1 MLSND
6 PDAEH
11 SARIIRERA
20 GSLGTPS
27 LAIVLGSGLG
37 AVADALT
44 DAVAIPF
51 GDLPGFPRPAVRGHA
66 GRLILGR
73 LGGRDVAVM
82 QGRAHYYEA
91 GDAAAMKVPLRAL
104 ASVGCPALILTNSA
118 GSLRPEAGPG
128 SLMLITD
135 HINFAAANPL
145 IGEPGEESFVD
156 MTEAYDAELR
166 ARLRAAA
173 GRLDLPLHEGVY
185 AWFPGP
191 SFETP
196 AEIRAARTLGAD
208 AVGMSTVPEV
218 LLARWLGL
226 RVAAL
231 SIIANPAAGMADKAL
246 THETSVTE
254 AARAADDLTRL
265 LTVFLED
272 GAAA

>member
-1 MLSND
+1 MISDN

-11 SARIIRERA
+11 SARIIRQRA
-20 GSLGTPS
+20 GGLCTPS
-27 LAIVLGSGLG
+27 FAIVLGSGLG

-66 GRLILGR
+66 GRLVLGR
-73 LGGRDVAVM
+73 LGGRDVAIM
-82 QGRAHYYEA
+82 QGRAHYYET
-91 GDAAAMKVPLRAL
+91 GDVAAMKVPLRAL

-135 HINFAAANPL
+135 HINLAGANPL
-145 IGEPGEESFVD
+145 IGEAGEEHFVD

-173 GRLDLPLHEGVY
+173 GHLGIPLHEGVY
-185 AWFPGP
+185 AWFSGP

-218 LLARWLGL
+218 LLARWLGF

-231 SIIANPAAGMADKAL
+231 SIIANPAAGMAGKAL
-246 THETSVTE
+246 THETTVTE
-254 AARAADDLTRL
+254 AARATDDLTRL

-272 GAAA
+272 GPVA

>member
-20 GSLGTPS
+20 GELGTPS
-27 LAIVLGSGLG
+27 FAIVLGSGLG

-51 GDLPGFPRPAVRGHA
+51 GDLPGFPLPVVRGHA
-66 GRLILGR
+66 GRLVLGR
-73 LGGRDVAVM
+73 LGGRDVAAM

-104 ASVGCPALILTNSA
+104 AIAGCPALILTNSA

-128 SLMLITD
+128 SLMMITD

-166 ARLRAAA
+166 ARLQAAA
-173 GRLDLPLHEGVY
+173 GRLDIPLHEGVY
-185 AWFPGP
+185 AWFSGP

-231 SIIANPAAGMADKAL
+231 SIIANPAAGMAGKAL

-254 AARAADDLTRL
+254 AARTADDLTRL

>member
-20 GSLGTPS
+20 GDLGTPS
-27 LAIVLGSGLG
+27 FAIVLGSGLG

-51 GDLPGFPRPAVRGHA
+51 GDLPGFPLPLVRGHA
-66 GRLILGR
+66 GRLVLGR

-91 GDAAAMKVPLRAL
+91 GDVAAMKVPLRAL
-104 ASVGCPALILTNSA
+104 AITGCPAMIFTNSA
-118 GSLRPEAGPG
+118 GSLRLEVGPG
-128 SLMLITD
+128 SLMMITD

-173 GRLDLPLHEGVY
+173 GRLDIPLHEGVY
-185 AWFPGP
+185 AWFSGP

-196 AEIRAARTLGAD
+196 AEIHAARTLGAD

-226 RVAAL
+226 RIAAL
-231 SIIANPAAGMADKAL
+231 SIIANPAAGMAGKAL

-265 LTVFLED
+265 LTTFLED